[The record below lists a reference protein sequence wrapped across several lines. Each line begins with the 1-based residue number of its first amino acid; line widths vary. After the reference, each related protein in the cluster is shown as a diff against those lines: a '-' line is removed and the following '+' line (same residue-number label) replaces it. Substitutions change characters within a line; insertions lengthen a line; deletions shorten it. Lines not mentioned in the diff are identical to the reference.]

1 MSSISTGSALSANIS
16 GTTTPADIIHDIQTG
31 KWANEI
37 KSLRT
42 ATGDEADKLKRKL
55 PAILWSGTFRR
66 RKNDGLLKYSG
77 LICADI
83 DKIPDRVVELQ
94 EIARHDPYVVGAFVS
109 PSGTGLKIV
118 FQVPADANRHVQNF
132 VAIRAHAAAYYKAKV
147 DEAAKNIA
155 RLCFVSHDPNAF
167 YNASSKP
174 LDIGQPSTAAISME
188 PDKYVV
194 GADKGNRNNT
204 AFELA
209 CRFRDIGQ
217 TQAEATEAVLDF
229 ARQCIPPLPDAEART
244 CVRSAYSKPPRI
256 RERPLPEMVDAT
268 TFMAKPIESPTELIA
283 GILHRG
289 SKLAFGGSSKSFKTW
304 NLLHL
309 ALSVA
314 TGANWLGFSTTIG
327 KVLFVNL
334 EIQPHALQ
342 KRIVAVAEAGGVE
355 LRAGQLQIWN
365 LRGYAADYGKL
376 IPKITERAH
385 RENFELIVLDPIYKL
400 YGATDENSAGDV
412 AALLNSI
419 ESLSVETGAAVAYGC
434 HFAKGNASTKE
445 AIDRISGSGV
455 FARDPDSL
463 LIFTKHI
470 EVDAFTVEPILRN
483 FEPIAPFVVRWQF
496 PLMRR
501 AQDLDPTKLNHAG
514 GRPRRHHPQ
523 NLLNLLPKDGLNT
536 CEWRKSAQANRIS
549 ESTFHRLIRELKKAE
564 KIHIENTTGKWKAL

>member
-1 MSSISTGSALSANIS
+1 
-16 GTTTPADIIHDIQTG
+16 
-31 KWANEI
+31 
-37 KSLRT
+37 
-42 ATGDEADKLKRKL
+42 
-55 PAILWSGTFRR
+55 
-66 RKNDGLLKYSG
+66 
-77 LICADI
+77 
-83 DKIPDRVVELQ
+83 
-94 EIARHDPYVVGAFVS
+94 
-109 PSGTGLKIV
+109 
-118 FQVPADANRHVQNF
+118 
-132 VAIRAHAAAYYKAKV
+132 
-147 DEAAKNIA
+147 
-155 RLCFVSHDPNAF
+155 
-167 YNASSKP
+167 
-174 LDIGQPSTAAISME
+174 
-188 PDKYVV
+188 
-194 GADKGNRNNT
+194 
-204 AFELA
+204 
-209 CRFRDIGQ
+209 
-217 TQAEATEAVLDF
+217 
-229 ARQCIPPLPDAEART
+229 
-244 CVRSAYSKPPRI
+244 
-256 RERPLPEMVDAT
+256 MVDAT